1 MVFEFW
7 QGIVTMSKTLMT
19 QKRVARTTPGKIGG
33 ILPNMEIG
41 YARTSTLEQTPGL
54 DAQLRDLK
62 AAGVQKIFSEQ
73 LSSVD
78 AERPQLDAAIDFA
91 REGDVLVITTIN
103 RIARSVAHL
112 CEVEAKLHA
121 KGASLKVLT
130 PQLDTSTP
138 DGRLVFDTLAAIA
151 RFECETLLERQ
162 REGIA
167 KAKAEGKY
175 KGRAPTA
182 IAKSDE
188 ALTLLK
194 GGMGATEVAR
204 RLGISERSVYR
215 VLERVG
221 RRAGA
226 PRWA

>member
-1 MVFEFW
+1 L
-7 QGIVTMSKTLMT
+7 QLSSNTLSNKSRLHP
-19 QKRVARTTPGKIGG
+19 QPSFAQAGARAAKSGLVLAALRDTT
-33 ILPNMEIG
+33 
-41 YARTSTLEQTPGL
+41 TLEQTPGL

-194 GGMGATEVAR
+194 GGMGATEVAKKLKIGR
-204 RLGISERSVYR
+204 ASVYR
-215 VLERVG
+215 ILEAATGERVG

-226 PRWA
+226 